1 MNIIILDLEW
11 DSAYSVKNQRFINQ
25 IIQIGAV
32 KLNDNCEIIDTFSV
46 TVKSKLSKKLTRRF
60 IELTGIT
67 NDMMREGIP
76 LEKAVE
82 NYNSWAG
89 KNTLTMTWS
98 TSDLYT
104 IIENCKYL
112 LTPSLKFRIEKYADL
127 QSYVQNEMRS
137 IGYDFSSQISLSNAA
152 AMLGI
157 SYDGLELHHAKDDCL
172 LSVALL
178 KKFYNS
184 QKMQSYIKDAANPE
198 FFRRLTFKSY
208 TLSNIKDDNIKAE
221 NLVFKCDKCG
231 EISKC
236 LTAFKYRNGWF
247 SANFRCVGCKRTY
260 IGRVSFKKTYD
271 NLIIKKKIVD
281 IKAVEKKNEEAVQGL
296 SEKVQR
302 LKK

>member
-11 DSAYSVKNQRFINQ
+11 DSAYSVKNQRFVNQ

-32 KLNDNCEIIDTFSV
+32 KLDENCNIVDTFVS

-67 NDMMREGIP
+67 NEQMREGVP
-76 LEKAVE
+76 LSKAVE
-82 NYNSWAG
+82 LYNQWAG

-112 LTPSLKFRIEKYADL
+112 LTPSTRFHIEKYADL

-137 IGYDFSSQISLSNAA
+137 LGYDFQSQISLGNAA

-157 SYDGLELHHAKDDCL
+157 SAEGLELHKAKDDCL

-178 KKFYNS
+178 KRFYNS
-184 QKMQSYIKDAANPE
+184 EKMKTYIKDAANPE
-198 FFRRLTFKSY
+198 FFRRLSFKSY
-208 TLSNIKDDNIKAE
+208 TLSNIKDDKIKPE

-231 EISKC
+231 KVSKC
-236 LTAFKYRNGWF
+236 ITGWKYRNGWF
-247 SANFRCVGCKRTY
+247 SANFRCVDCKRTY

-271 NLIIKKKIVD
+271 NLIVKKKIVD
-281 IKAVEKKNEEAVQGL
+281 LKAVEKKEENVVQRV
-296 SEKVQR
+296 SEKV
-302 LKK
+302 

>member
-11 DSAYSVKNQRFINQ
+11 DSAYSVKNQRFVNQ

-32 KLNDNCEIIDTFSV
+32 KLDENCNIVDTFVS

-67 NDMMREGIP
+67 NEQMREGVP
-76 LEKAVE
+76 LSKAVE
-82 NYNSWAG
+82 LYNEWAG

-112 LTPSLKFRIEKYADL
+112 LTPSTRFHIEKYADL

-137 IGYDFSSQISLSNAA
+137 LGYDFQSQISLGNAA

-157 SYDGLELHHAKDDCL
+157 SAEGLELHKAKDDCL

-178 KKFYNS
+178 KRFYNS
-184 QKMQSYIKDAANPE
+184 EKMKTYIKDAANPE
-198 FFRRLTFKSY
+198 FFRRLSFKSY
-208 TLSNIKDDNIKAE
+208 TLSNIKDDNIKPE

-231 EISKC
+231 KVSKC
-236 LTAFKYRNGWF
+236 ITGWKYRNGWF
-247 SANFRCVGCKRTY
+247 SANFRCVDCKRTY
-260 IGRVSFKKTYD
+260 IGRVSFKKTFD
-271 NLIIKKKIVD
+271 SVQVKRRTTDFKVK
-281 IKAVEKKNEEAVQGL
+281 EKTNEVQPL
-296 SEKVQR
+296 PEKV
-302 LKK
+302 

>member
-32 KLNDNCEIIDTFSV
+32 KLDLNCNIIDTFSV
-46 TVKSKLSKKLTRRF
+46 TVKSRLSKKLTKRF

-67 NDMMREGIP
+67 NEMMRQGVP
-76 LEKAVE
+76 LSEAVE
-82 NYNSWAG
+82 QYNNWVG

-104 IIENCKYL
+104 IIENCRYL
-112 LTPSLKFRIEKYADL
+112 LTPSTKFRIEKYADL

-137 IGYDFSSQISLSNAA
+137 EGYVFSSQISLSNAA
-152 AMLGI
+152 AMLSI
-157 SYDGLELHHAKDDCL
+157 SSQGLELHRAKDDCI
-172 LSVALL
+172 LSVELL
-178 KKFYNS
+178 RRFYNTD
-184 QKMQSYIKDAANPE
+184 KMQSYIKDATNPE

-221 NLVFKCDKCG
+221 NLIFKCDRCSKVAKCMTG
-231 EISKC
+231 W
-236 LTAFKYRNGWF
+236 KYRNGWF
-247 SANFRCVGCKRTY
+247 SANFRCVDCKRTF

-271 NLIIKKKIVD
+271 DLVIKKKIVD
-281 IKAVEKKNEEAVQGL
+281 IKAVEKKNENAVQGV
-296 SEKVQR
+296 SETVQ
-302 LKK
+302 